1 VLKMGTSPRSI
12 GTPVRCP
19 SCRHPNLAIDIW
31 CERCGRPL
39 DWKKD
44 DASAAATAN
53 EAPVIQARP
62 HTPPAPAAVP
72 APPRATPKAPP
83 PTPLGAVRE
92 SAAEQRSASKVYCW
106 SCGTGNAP
114 GDRFCGRCG
123 AALTGRPGVPASKR
137 KVAKKERMQLPK
149 LALPSLALPHLA
161 VPKFAVPKFTVPKR
175 SAPAIRLPRAALP
188 SIGAP
193 RLSRTTGV
201 AAAIVLLLL
210 LVPVVIILNQAKGGT
225 VARQTPVSSPRASA
239 PASKGLTPG
248 SPQAVAAAGVQAKTG
263 LAYSASCAG
272 KPACLSISG
281 QTVGQAAAAVDFS
294 TAASGGRECVGYVV
308 QQSGAWK
315 LLNATCALPGQVS
328 PMVGRNATV
337 HVPGNCARVRTTPS
351 LSGGVA
357 GCLYDGTTVSVS
369 GGPVY
374 ADNLMWWQTNK
385 GWMAHDFLFAG

>member
-1 VLKMGTSPRSI
+1 MGTSPRSI

-39 DWKKD
+39 DWKRED
-44 DASAAATAN
+44 AAAAPTAH

-62 HTPPAPAAVP
+62 QPAPAAAPVP
-72 APPRATPKAPP
+72 AAPKAPP
-83 PTPLGAVRE
+83 PTPLAAVRDTV
-92 SAAEQRSASKVYCW
+92 ADQRSASKVYCW
-106 SCGTGNAP
+106 SCGTGNAAA
-114 GDRFCGRCG
+114 DRFCGRCG
-123 AALTGRPGVPASKR
+123 AALTGRPGATSAKR
-137 KVAKKERMQLPK
+137 QGRKKTPMSLPK
-149 LALPSLALPHLA
+149 LTLPALALPKL
-161 VPKFAVPKFTVPKR
+161 T
-175 SAPAIRLPRAALP
+175 LPRFRSPSARALRTPRVALP

-193 RLSRTTGV
+193 RLSRTSWV

-210 LVPVVIILNQAKGGT
+210 LVPVVIILNPAKGGAA
-225 VARQTPVSSPRASA
+225 ARQTAVTSPRPSASA
-239 PASKGLTPG
+239 GKGLAAG

-272 KPACLSISG
+272 KPACLSLTG
-281 QTVGQAAAAVDFS
+281 QTVGQSAAAVDFS
-294 TAASGGRECVGYVV
+294 TTTSGGRECVGYVV
-308 QQSGAWK
+308 QQSGTWK
-315 LLNATCALPGQVS
+315 LLSATCALPGQVS

-337 HVPGNCARVRTTPS
+337 HIPGNCARVRTSPS
-351 LSGGVA
+351 LSSGVA

>member
-1 VLKMGTSPRSI
+1 MGTSPRSI

-19 SCRHPNLAIDIW
+19 SCRHQNLAIDIW

-44 DASAAATAN
+44 EAAGAATRH

-62 HTPPAPAAVP
+62 QPPLAPDPVP
-72 APPRATPKAPP
+72 APTKAPP

-92 SAAEQRSASKVYCW
+92 TVAEQRSASKVYCW
-106 SCGTGNAP
+106 SCGTGNAA

-123 AALTGRPGVPASKR
+123 AALTGRPGATAAKR
-137 KVAKKERMQLPK
+137 KATKNAPISLPK
-149 LALPSLALPHLA
+149 LTLPALALPKLT
-161 VPKFAVPKFTVPKR
+161 F
-175 SAPAIRLPRAALP
+175 PAFRPPRMGAAALRMPRAALP
-188 SIGAP
+188 SIGAL
-193 RLSRTTGV
+193 RLSRTTWV

-210 LVPVVIILNQAKGGT
+210 LVSVVVVLFKRRSAAG
-225 VARQTPVSSPRASA
+225 VRQTAATSPRASV
-239 PASKGLTPG
+239 PATKGLTPG

-263 LAYSASCAG
+263 VAYSASCAG
-272 KPACLSISG
+272 KPACLSITG
-281 QTVGQAAAAVDFS
+281 QTIGQAAAAVDFS
-294 TAASGGRECVGYVV
+294 TATSGGRECVGYVV

-315 LLNATCALPGQVS
+315 LLNATCALPGHVA

-337 HVPGNCARVRTTPS
+337 HIPGNCARVRTIPS